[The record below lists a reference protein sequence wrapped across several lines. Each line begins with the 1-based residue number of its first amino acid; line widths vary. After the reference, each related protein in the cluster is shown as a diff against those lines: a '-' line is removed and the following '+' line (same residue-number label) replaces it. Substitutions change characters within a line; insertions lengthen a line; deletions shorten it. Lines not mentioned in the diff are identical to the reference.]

1 MLHNVSA
8 KTPPGFKLG
17 GLFLQLSGWA
27 IVLAAIVMFPGSAA
41 RTVFVAAGIA
51 VETLGWALL
60 IYSHG
65 IVRRGNQ

>member
-1 MLHNVSA
+1 MRLV
-8 KTPPGFKLG
+8 GFFLLVG
-17 GLFLQLSGWA
+17 GWV
-27 IVLAAIVMFPGSAA
+27 IVLAALMMLPGSAA
-41 RTVFVAAGIA
+41 RIAFVTAGIA

>member
-1 MLHNVSA
+1 MLHNAPA

-27 IVLAAIVMFPGSAA
+27 IVLAAVVMLPGSASRIA
-41 RTVFVAAGIA
+41 FVAAGIA